1 MSWSIYKRTNMSRPR
16 KDYIVLSSA
25 DATAVD
31 SSYKWQIQPHM
42 FRNHLPGD
50 QMTMRLMS
58 SQFEAPVAGDN
69 NLFSRSIAIMS
80 DVICNNEEVM
90 GAGKST
96 LALTPGYYE
105 SSAAGNLITPS
116 KPGIS
121 PELYIDRFNSITISC
136 WANAQLDITST
147 TAPASGVARFLLEIN
162 YYRDEQA

>member
-1 MSWSIYKRTNMSRPR
+1 MSRPR

-31 SSYKWQIQPHM
+31 NSYRWNIQPHM
-42 FRNHLPGD
+42 FRNYLPGD
-50 QMTMRLMS
+50 QMMMRLMS
-58 SQFEAPVAGDN
+58 SQFEAPIAGAN
-69 NLFSRSIAIMS
+69 NLYSRSIAVMS
-80 DVICNNEEVM
+80 DVICNNQEVM

-96 LALTPGYYE
+96 LAIVPGYYE
-105 SSAAGNLITPS
+105 DSGAGGILTPS
-116 KPGIS
+116 KTGIS

-136 WANAQLDITST
+136 WTDTQLDITST